1 MAGVEQSLGEWRRS
15 LTRSGVLSEEDLDEL
30 ETHVRD
36 TIEDLE
42 PKGLS
47 HDEALLVAVRRIG
60 DPSLLAVEF
69 EKVRPGLAWARRFY
83 WMIAGVLTFGFLW
96 QGAKLLIY
104 SSALGAWAVGLSAAA
119 GGVAAAVLALG
130 GVAAV
135 MIRSTGRPGGRLARG
150 LQGAARWLSNRPFV
164 CGVGI
169 LAATGADCLREK
181 TVRGNRVVTCPGILP
196 PEPADTGGSPLIP
209 HPYDRPHAPIQKGPS
224 SPAGPGEAAVARR
237 SDRPCGRRHA

>member
-15 LTRSGVLSEEDLDEL
+15 LARSGVLSEEDLDEL

-42 PKGLS
+42 PTGLS
-47 HDEALLVAVRRIG
+47 QEEALLVALRRVG

-83 WMIAGVLTFGFLW
+83 WMIAGVLTFGLLW

-104 SSALGAWAVGLSAAA
+104 SSALGASIVGLSAAA
-119 GGVAAAVLALG
+119 GAIAALVLALG

-135 MIRSTGRPGGRLARG
+135 MIHSTVRPGGRLARR
-150 LQGAARWLSNRPFV
+150 LQGGAGWLSKRPFV

-169 LAATGADCLREK
+169 LAATGAASLA
-181 TVRGNRVVTCPGILP
+181 GNLTLARFVHF
-196 PEPADTGGSPLIP
+196 PAEAGSLSEALFEVALVASVSPLI
-209 HPYDRPHAPIQKGPS
+209 
-224 SPAGPGEAAVARR
+224 AALGLFLLARR
-237 SDRPCGRRHA
+237 LSRGAELQT